1 MSFIVAG
8 IAKGAAAVAKIAK
21 VSKLAKIA
29 STAGKVA
36 KVAGKVSQVTGAL
49 TTPSTDSGGKGRSGK
64 NMQDFNKINFS
75 SSPATYSPYK
85 MKNSMLHKGAKHGAP
100 VQMNY
105 GSPAK
110 GLYDNIKAGVSA
122 AAEGAK
128 YGLGAAEVTVDG
140 GKGGKSTDQRNY
152 DKKLEQKA
160 SQLYLKDR
168 SSRTGGTDF
177 STVDEKTKNTYRAK
191 AQNIKS
197 KKS

>member
-8 IAKGAAAVAKIAK
+8 IAKGAAAVAKVAK
-21 VSKLAKIA
+21 VAKLAKIA

-110 GLYDNIKAGVSA
+110 VVTG
-122 AAEGAK
+122 
-128 YGLGAAEVTVDG
+128 EVTVDG
-140 GKGGKSTDQRNY
+140 GKGSKSTAQRNY
-152 DKKLEQKA
+152 DKKLDNKA